1 MSGNNPDSRALGVT
15 RGLRECTT
23 TTRKP
28 RPTNRCRGD
37 DEDAQVRER
46 PILPESHSSRLFEI
60 LTEPVPHLEELVL
73 AMAGCGG
80 QASNVAPALRFNVSM
95 YGPGYEPTTHVPV
108 YNVVDQVNGVARQRN
123 TNCPELVIYSLLHK
137 IARLM
142 TCQNGSSAMSAV
154 NW

>member
-1 MSGNNPDSRALGVT
+1 MFTWLPYQNCTRNAMRQRLADITRLRLDVRRCPRTRSTRMSGNNPDSRALGVT

-60 LTEPVPHLEELVL
+60 LTEPVPHL
-73 AMAGCGG
+73 
-80 QASNVAPALRFNVSM
+80 
-95 YGPGYEPTTHVPV
+95 
-108 YNVVDQVNGVARQRN
+108 
-123 TNCPELVIYSLLHK
+123 
-137 IARLM
+137 
-142 TCQNGSSAMSAV
+142 
-154 NW
+154 